1 MSRLSLSVFIMTL
14 ILIPSQTL
22 LGFEESSAFAQPS
35 SSSGGQRTL
44 SDSEIEFADQAR
56 IFKVAHERRKQ
67 LKEIEKE
74 VDRRQKRLTKL
85 EEEVIRRYK
94 VLRRVQEELNSSL
107 KRSRQDEDDGPA
119 DESNTERR
127 ESRLKEVQRLSKTFN
142 AMKPAQAAG
151 VIEVMD
157 EDLAVD
163 VLKLVKPRQSGK
175 ILGALKPLVAA
186 RISEQMTKTRRSKRR
201 QN

>member
-1 MSRLSLSVFIMTL
+1 MSRLSLSIFLMTL

-22 LGFEESSAFAQPS
+22 LGFEQSSAFAQAS

-107 KRSRQDEDDGPA
+107 KRSRQDEDDGPI
-119 DESNTERR
+119 DESNSERR
-127 ESRLKEVQRLSKTFN
+127 EGRLKEVQRLSKTFN